1 MIKKS
6 ECKKIAD
13 KRRKMLS
20 QRKIKKFIKK
30 MNRKIKRCMKKGE
43 NFASFYVEYPFCSYE
58 TEIIKDY
65 YVALDYKSHWVGSDY
80 FIVDWR
86 D

>member
-1 MIKKS
+1 MIKKN

-13 KRRKMLS
+13 KRQEMVS
-20 QRKIKKFIKK
+20 QRRIKKFIKK
-30 MNRKIKRCMKKGE
+30 MNRKIKRSMKKGE
-43 NFASFYVEYPFCSYE
+43 GYASFYVEHPFYSYE

-65 YVALDYKSHWVGSDY
+65 YAALDYKSHWVGSDY
-80 FIVDWR
+80 FVVDWG